1 MSIQDRMNLDT
12 PMGNVRMS
20 PAVDQV
26 AIAQALAGPSFDQNQ
41 HDYAMMTLIA
51 QHLVDNPAP
60 TLSGRQC
67 AEFVEDAR
75 DRLYGGVTIWNKLI
89 ERAPCALGEQADVL
103 FCGHNWGWPMLG
115 MVTRYGTLEEWT
127 AKTGSADHY
136 PGVEY
141 EWSVYDQENDR
152 YTPWEH
158 TVPVTMWLYRPDAPP
173 IVDDADG

>member
-67 AEFVEDAR
+67 A
-75 DRLYGGVTIWNKLI
+75 
-89 ERAPCALGEQADVL
+89 
-103 FCGHNWGWPMLG
+103 
-115 MVTRYGTLEEWT
+115 
-127 AKTGSADHY
+127 
-136 PGVEY
+136 
-141 EWSVYDQENDR
+141 
-152 YTPWEH
+152 
-158 TVPVTMWLYRPDAPP
+158 
-173 IVDDADG
+173 